1 MARCI
6 TWCQDLARI
15 SALPYRDFQLP
26 PEHVIQQKSR
36 ELRHAGADASAQ
48 LLPIQVAALYEA
60 QAARGLIGMI
70 GTGGGKTLLSG
81 LLPTVFNAQTPML
94 IVPAS
99 LVAKTRRELAT
110 WARTWKVATN
120 LYVTSYQ
127 ALSRVSGKNILER
140 HAPDL
145 LIFDEAHRIKNRKA
159 ACTKRVAR
167 YLDGSP
173 GIISC
178 YLSGTLLKRGLGDVA
193 HLSKWALRERSPL
206 PHRGDIVEE
215 WSAALG
221 FGASFNPPLPG
232 ALSVFAG
239 LPMGAP
245 CDAETARA
253 AFRRRILGSPGVVAS
268 TGETRLPTELRI
280 KVVDQ
285 THRIPPKV
293 AGALEILRDKGERPD
308 GVALLYPPQ
317 FWALRRELALGF
329 FYAWSPPGPPEW
341 LLMRKVWAS
350 EVRGILS
357 HSRTLDSEA
366 EVVAAVKTEKRF
378 EGPTRDALLDWER
391 IEPSFKPR
399 SVPRWLD
406 DSIIE
411 RIAEWARHNVGLIWV
426 EHAAVGH
433 ALAKRLG
440 THYYGKDGV
449 NSEGS
454 PIEADPGGRSIVVGV
469 DSNSDGR
476 NLQHVWSLNL
486 FPCPL
491 GDGADRWEQAIS
503 RTFRQG
509 QTRTVTAEIW
519 ILIPEHWNDLS
530 KSIEQAHRV
539 TVITGNPQKLLT
551 ADEFEGYDP
560 QDVIDEMIDRELDA
574 L

>member
-1 MARCI
+1 MTRCV
-6 TWCQDLARI
+6 TWSQDLARI
-15 SALPYRDFQLP
+15 AALPYRDFTLP
-26 PEHVIQQKSR
+26 DASIIDWKSR
-36 ELRHAGADASAQ
+36 ELRHAGGDPSAR

-81 LLPTVFNAQTPML
+81 LLPTVFNARTPML

-99 LVAKTRRELAT
+99 LVSKTRRELSAY
-110 WARTWKVATN
+110 ARTWRVATN
-120 LYVTSYQ
+120 LFVTSYQ

-159 ACTKRVAR
+159 ACTKRVSR

-178 YLSGTLLKRGLGDVA
+178 FLSGTLLKRGLGDVA
-193 HLSKWALRERSPL
+193 HLAKWALRERSPF
-206 PHRGDIVEE
+206 PHRGDTVDE

-239 LPMGAP
+239 LPMGTP
-245 CDAETARA
+245 CDAETARIA
-253 AFRRRILGSPGVVAS
+253 YRRRIVGSPGVVAS

-280 KVVDQ
+280 KVADH
-285 THRIPPKV
+285 TGKV
-293 AGALEILRDKGERPD
+293 SPSVAEALALLRDKGERPD
-308 GVALLYPPQ
+308 GVPLLYPPQ

-329 FYAWSPPGPPEW
+329 FYAWSPPGPPAW
-341 LLMRKVWAS
+341 LLTRKVWAS
-350 EVRGILS
+350 EVRGILA
-357 HSRTLDSEA
+357 HSRTLDSQA

-378 EGPTRDALLDWER
+378 EGATRDALLEWESV
-391 IEPSFKPR
+391 EPTFKPR

-406 DSIIE
+406 TALIE
-411 RIAEWARHNVGLIWV
+411 RVAEWARHNVGLIWV
-426 EHAAVGH
+426 EHAALGH
-433 ALAKRLG
+433 ALAKRIG
-440 THYYGKDGV
+440 THYYGRDGV
-449 NSEGS
+449 NAEGS
-454 PIEADPGGRSIVVGV
+454 PIESDPGGRSIIVGV

-476 NLQHVWSLNL
+476 NLQHVWNCNL

-509 QTRTVTAEIW
+509 QTKTVTAEIW
-519 ILIPEHWNDLS
+519 ILIPEHWSDFT

-539 TVITGNPQKLLT
+539 TVVTGNPQKLLT
-551 ADEFEGYDP
+551 ADEYEGMDP
-560 QDVIDEMIDRELDA
+560 QDTIDEMIDRELDA